1 MARPLIPS
9 EAVRTGI
16 ERLKRSI
23 GNRLLGLDQPIEE
36 LLIALMAEG
45 HILLEDVPGVGKTA
59 LAQAFSEALGLS
71 FQRIQCTPDLLPS
84 DIVGGLVFHPGKTE
98 FIVRKGPIFA
108 NLLLVD
114 EINRA
119 LPRTQSALLEAMAEG
134 RVTIDRET
142 HLLPRPFM
150 VIATQNPVESQGVFP
165 LPEAQLDRF
174 LLKTSLG
181 YPSAAND
188 IAILSAY
195 FQPHQE
201 DPDRRK
207 TAETPVATAE
217 TGKTGETR
225 ENGETAPAQPELP
238 ALLNAAVAGV
248 KASPEILG
256 YISDVVRATR
266 NRPDV
271 VVGASPRAMIM
282 LAKAARARAVL
293 AGRDFIA
300 PDDVK
305 QVAAGVLFHRL
316 IMTGPSGHVN
326 ENPGV
331 FMDNLLQNVEVP
343 IEGSVV

>member
-1 MARPLIPS
+1 MARPLIPV

-36 LLIALMAEG
+36 LLTALMAEG

-98 FIVRKGPIFA
+98 FIIRKGPIFT

-174 LLKTSLG
+174 LLKASLG

-188 IAILSAY
+188 VAILSAY
-195 FQPHQE
+195 FQPQQE
-201 DPDRRK
+201 DPERRK
-207 TAETPVATAE
+207 TSEAPDGAAE
-217 TGKTGETR
+217 TGET
-225 ENGETAPAQPELP
+225 TPAQPELP
-238 ALLNAAVAGV
+238 ALLNTAVAGV
-248 KASPEILG
+248 KASPEILE
-256 YISDVVRATR
+256 YISDVVQATR

-316 IMTGPSGHVN
+316 IMTDPSGHAGD
-326 ENPGV
+326 NPGV
-331 FMDNLLQNVEVP
+331 FMDNLLQSVEVP
-343 IEGSVV
+343 IEGNVV